1 LELRIF
7 GHNLVASGIERGIVK
22 LKLVYPIL
30 LDYSKCTR
38 NEKDMRF
45 ESKGV

>member
-7 GHNLVASGIERGIVK
+7 GHNLVASGIQRGIVK
-22 LKLVYPIL
+22 LKLVHPIP
-30 LDYSKCTR
+30 LDYPKYTR

-45 ESKGV
+45 ESKEV